1 MFPDYMKIF
10 NMHKQSGQSVE
21 LHKGQGMFMTDIAQG
36 AILQCMKDLPRII
49 YCGS

>member
-21 LHKGQGMFMTDIAQG
+21 LHKGQAMF
-36 AILQCMKDLPRII
+36 ILILHRVQS
-49 YCGS
+49 YNA